1 MGKIIEWW
9 KSLVVSANEKGVP
22 LPMIR
27 VDGKASISATM
38 MFLSFNIW
46 LVSVVGKAAGA
57 LGGMDSGACLQMF
70 IATAG
75 LYYGR
80 KFQRGSDGSMSV
92 DGKDSK
98 RDGGS

>member
-1 MGKIIEWW
+1 MKLMEWW
-9 KSLVVSANEKGVP
+9 KKIVNDANSKGIP

-46 LVSVVGKAAGA
+46 VVSIVGKAAGA
-57 LGGMDSGACLQMF
+57 LGGMDSSACLQMF
-70 IATAG
+70 IACAG

-80 KFQRGSDGSMSV
+80 KFQKAADGTISV
-92 DGKDSK
+92 DGPEKK
-98 RDGGS
+98 AE

>member
-1 MGKIIEWW
+1 MNKILEWW
-9 KSLVVSANEKGVP
+9 KSVVRDANERGVP

-46 LVSVVGKAAGA
+46 LVSVIGKAAGA

-75 LYYGR
+75 LYFGR
-80 KFQRGSDGSMSV
+80 KFQRGADGTLSV
-92 DGKDSK
+92 EGKEQK
-98 RDGGS
+98 GE

>member
-1 MGKIIEWW
+1 MNKILEWW
-9 KSLVVSANEKGVP
+9 KSVVRDANERGVP

-46 LVSVVGKAAGA
+46 LVSVIGKAAGA

-75 LYYGR
+75 LYFGR
-80 KFQRGSDGSMSV
+80 KFQRGADGTLSV
-92 DGKDSK
+92 EDKEQKGE
-98 RDGGS
+98 

>member
-9 KSLVVSANEKGVP
+9 KTLVRDANERGVP

-27 VDGKASISATM
+27 VDGKASVSATM

-46 LVSVVGKAAGA
+46 LVSVIGKAAGA

-75 LYYGR
+75 LYFGR
-80 KFQRGSDGSMSV
+80 KFQRGSDGTLSV
-92 DGKDSK
+92 EGKDEQK
-98 RDGGS
+98 GE

>member
-1 MGKIIEWW
+1 MLERW
-9 KSLVVSANEKGVP
+9 KKFVNDMNSKGVP

-27 VDGKASISATM
+27 ADGKANISATM

-57 LGGMDSGACLQMF
+57 LGGMDSSACLQMF

-80 KFQRGSDGSMSV
+80 KFQRDEKGAITV
-92 DGKDSK
+92 EGKDEQK
-98 RDGGS
+98 